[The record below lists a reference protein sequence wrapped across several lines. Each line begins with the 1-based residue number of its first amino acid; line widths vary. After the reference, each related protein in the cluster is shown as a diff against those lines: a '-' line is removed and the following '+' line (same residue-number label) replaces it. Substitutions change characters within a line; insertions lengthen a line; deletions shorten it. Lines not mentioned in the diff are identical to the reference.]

1 MELQGKIFNFLG
13 DSITEGHGASGPEA
27 VYPYRLQ
34 QLYGLKEA
42 RNYGIGGTRYARQN
56 NPSQDP
62 RWDLDF
68 CSRIEEMDP
77 VADGIV
83 VLGGVNDFAHGDA
96 PIGSFSDRTSDTFY
110 GACHFIYT
118 SLLEK
123 YPDTVITVCTPLHCL
138 TEQRPDRETTLLQY
152 VNIIREV
159 AAYYGLPLLDLFAF
173 GGIQPKVPIIQQKF
187 MPDGVHPND
196 AGYEWL
202 ARRVGNFL
210 LSL

>member
-123 YPDTVITVCTPLHCL
+123 YPDAVITVCTPLHCL

-196 AGYEWL
+196 AGYERL
-202 ARRVGNFL
+202 ASRVGNFL